1 MVDKEQNKFSVPE
14 VFDND
19 NDDYKEF
26 EGEDIVVIFF
36 IILVKF
42 DKW

>member
-14 VFDND
+14 GFDND

-26 EGEDIVVIFF
+26 EGEDITVIIFY
-36 IILVKF
+36 LVNFNKC
-42 DKW
+42 